1 MKENLSRLMALSI
14 DGKIDPNDF
23 YHISVTQYA
32 IRFQGEVNF
41 GIMQKY
47 KDSGFKFSINDETD
61 SLDAVLDNL
70 NMIFK
75 F

>member
-1 MKENLSRLMALSI
+1 MKENLDKLIALTF
-14 DGKIDPNDF
+14 DGKIDANDF

-41 GIMQKY
+41 DVMQKY
-47 KDSGFKFSINDETD
+47 KDAGFQFSINDESD
-61 SLDAVLDNL
+61 SLDANNGNVYI
-70 NMIFK
+70 IFK

>member
-1 MKENLSRLMALSI
+1 MKENLDKLTVLI
-14 DGKIDPNDF
+14 VNDVIDPNDF

-32 IRFQGEVNF
+32 IRLQGEVNF
-41 GIMQKY
+41 DVMQKY
-47 KDSGFKFSINDETD
+47 KESGFKFSINDESD

-70 NMIFK
+70 NIIFK